1 MKLYPTDKLRN
12 ISILGHGGEGKT
24 SLVEAMLY
32 SAKITDRLGRVA
44 DGTAATDFD
53 PEEIKRQISISASLA
68 PVEWNGVKLNLID
81 VPGYFDFVGE
91 MVGALKAS
99 DASVIVTGAV
109 SGLNV
114 GSEKAWDYCKEAGI
128 PIVVFVNQMDRE
140 NANFIK
146 VLNRLKDKYGK
157 AVVAFQLPI
166 TEGGQFKGLID
177 VVSQTAYAVSGSEL
191 KKINVPD
198 TLVDLAD
205 EMRTALIEAAA
216 DTSEALMG
224 KYFEGQEFTIEEIN
238 HALRQGVISGSIIP
252 VFCGSAFTN
261 TGITL
266 LLDNLVSYLPSPKD
280 RPAVSGKNLK
290 TNLFETRA
298 AEASQP
304 FSALVFKTVVD
315 PFVGKLSIFKVISG
329 ELSVGSTIYNSNKE
343 KSEKAGSLYMLRGK
357 KQIPIEKISA
367 GDIGA
372 LSKLQHTITGNTL
385 CDVAH
390 PIIFAGIEFPKPSI
404 SLALQAEK
412 EGEEEKVFAGF
423 IRLTE
428 EDPTFTIEHNA
439 ETGQMLISGIGEMH
453 LEVLGGRLK
462 NKFGVTAAFK
472 EPRVAFRETI
482 RKPLRVEGKHKKQ
495 TGGHGQYGHVWI
507 EFEPISGSDSK
518 FEFVDKVVGGVVP
531 RQYIPAV
538 EKGLHETIKKGVL
551 AGYPVVGIRAAL
563 VDGSY
568 HAVDS
573 SEMAFKMA
581 AYLAFKKLDKAEPV
595 LLEPIMHA
603 EIIVPEDYMGDV
615 IGDMNRRRGRILG
628 MSPIGGGLHKVEGE
642 VPQAEMTRYATDLR
656 SMTQARGSFTLK
668 FIRYEEIPPN
678 ISVKIVEVA
687 KKEREA
693 EQE

>member
-1 MKLYPTDKLRN
+1 MKLHTTDKLRN
-12 ISILGHGGEGKT
+12 ISIIGHGGEGKT
-24 SLVEAMLY
+24 SLVEAILF

-44 DGTAATDFD
+44 DGTATTDFD
-53 PEEIKRQISISASLA
+53 PEEIKRQISISAALA

-114 GSEKAWDYCKEAGI
+114 GAEKAWDYCKKAGI
-128 PIVVFVNQMDRE
+128 PIAVFVNQMDRE
-140 NANFIK
+140 NANYLKI
-146 VLNRLKDKYGK
+146 LNRLKDKYGK
-157 AVVAFQLPI
+157 SVVSFQLPI

-177 VVSQTAYAVSGSEL
+177 IVSKAAYSISGNEL
-191 KKINVPD
+191 KKTNIPD
-198 TLVDLAD
+198 ALADLVD
-205 EMRTALIEAAA
+205 EMRTTLIEAAA
-216 DTSEALMG
+216 ETSEALME
-224 KYFEGQEFTIEEIN
+224 KYFEGQEFTTEEIN
-238 HALRQGVISGSIIP
+238 DALRQGVISGNIVP
-252 VFCGSAFTN
+252 VLCGSAYTN
-261 TGITL
+261 TGITQ
-266 LLDNLVSYLPSPKD
+266 LLDNLVNYLPSPKD
-280 RPAVSGKNLK
+280 RPPVSGKNLK
-290 TNLFETRA
+290 TNLSETRA
-298 AEASQP
+298 AEPSKP

-315 PFVGKLSIFKVISG
+315 PFVGKLSIFKVMSG

-372 LSKLQHTITGNTL
+372 LSKLQHTVTGNTL
-385 CDVAH
+385 SDMAN
-390 PIIFAGIEFPKPSI
+390 PIVFEGIEFPKPSI

-412 EGEEEKVFAGF
+412 EGEEEKVFGGL

-428 EDPTFTIEHNA
+428 EDPTFTVEHNV

-453 LEVLGGRLK
+453 LEVLASRLK

-472 EPRVAFRETI
+472 EPKVAFRETI

-507 EFEPISGSDSK
+507 EFEPIPGSDSK

-551 AGYPVVGIRAAL
+551 AGYPVVGLRAAL

-568 HAVDS
+568 HTVDS

-581 AYLAFKKLDKAEPV
+581 AYLAFKKLDKADPV

-603 EIIVPEDYMGDV
+603 EIIVPEDYMGDI

-628 MSPIGGGLHKVEGE
+628 MSPIGEGLHKVEGE

-668 FIRYEEIPPN
+668 FVRYEEIPPN
-678 ISVKIVEVA
+678 ISAKIVEAA